1 MTKVKS
7 KLIAFLC
14 AIVMVLG
21 LTLTSLPVFAHAEGT
36 EDSDTDFLMQAQGK
50 TDLDYSIENLNGEIE
65 IIQDRII
72 VFFDSYQIDI
82 SKFDFYK
89 IIDNNGQIRY
99 FQADTDT
106 KDILDNPS
114 GLIIIYLPSA
124 DYRHKDYTMEI
135 VYGNAVEK
143 EVYNV
148 TVILEDNEI

>member
-1 MTKVKS
+1 
-7 KLIAFLC
+7 
-14 AIVMVLG
+14 MVLG

-106 KDILDNPS
+106 KDILDNPF
-114 GLIIIYLPSA
+114 GLIRLSS
-124 DYRHKDYTMEI
+124 
-135 VYGNAVEK
+135 
-143 EVYNV
+143 
-148 TVILEDNEI
+148 

>member
-1 MTKVKS
+1 
-7 KLIAFLC
+7 
-14 AIVMVLG
+14 MVLG

-106 KDILDNPS
+106 KDILDNP
-114 GLIIIYLPSA
+114 LTIVIKIIQWRFY
-124 DYRHKDYTMEI
+124 MEMLLKKKCI
-135 VYGNAVEK
+135 M
-143 EVYNV
+143 
-148 TVILEDNEI
+148 LQ